1 MAVTKIWAIRGRINH
16 VLNYAA
22 NEEKTLNPEFNSE
35 QEEYS
40 DKDVQGLYD
49 VMNYAMNDA
58 KTEDRLFVSGVNCD
72 PENARAEMIRTKERA
87 GKMDGIVAY
96 HMYQSFRPGET
107 TPEIAHKIGIRL
119 AEELLGSRFEAVVAT
134 HLNTSCLHNHVV
146 INSVSG
152 IDGKKFYDQRKTV
165 YEIRRISD
173 RLCREFGLSVIEHP
187 KGHGKSYVEWQAE
200 KNGEYTKS
208 GIIRR
213 DIDECLAISMNEK
226 QFYSEMQARGYTFNF
241 DRKYPT
247 IFHPSFPKARRMKT
261 LGEEYTPEA
270 IREKLRGFKIPQP
283 ITLPEQDDSEQFFF
297 DGDRNNRDIFKD
309 RQTIYV
315 HFVCGIRVVRERPDE
330 NRELMR
336 LLGDEILKF
345 DKLIEEQNL
354 MLDHKLFSDDDVS
367 KYKTELLSE
376 TEYLTDARQT
386 LRNALKRAVRSEDAQ
401 KQYELKHNIQ
411 RISERL
417 KIVRRDITVCERILS
432 HGQTVEQKL
441 TSVKSQIEKSKGKE
455 ERNQYEHIGR
465 RSGTSRQDVT
475 GRR

>member
-1 MAVTKIWAIRGRINH
+1 MAVTKIWAIRGRIDH

-35 QEEYS
+35 QEAYS
-40 DKDVQGLYD
+40 DRDVQGLYD

-87 GKMDGIVAY
+87 GKMDGIVAF

-152 IDGKKFYDQRKTV
+152 VDGKRFYDQRKTV

-187 KGHGKSYVEWQAE
+187 KSHGKSYVEWQAE
-200 KNGEYTKS
+200 KNGEYTKN

-213 DIDECLAISMNEK
+213 DIDECIAVAMNEK
-226 QFYSEMQARGYTFNF
+226 QFYREMMSRGYTFNF
-241 DRKYPT
+241 DRKYAT
-247 IFHPSFPKARRMKT
+247 IFHPNFPKARRMKT

-270 IREKLRGFKIPQP
+270 IRERLHGRWQP
-283 ITLPEQDDSEQFFF
+283 RQFVFPEQDDPEKLFF
-297 DGDRNNRDIFKD
+297 DGDRNNKDIFKD
-309 RQTIYV
+309 WKTVYV
-315 HFVCGIRVVRERPDE
+315 HFVFGITVVRERPDE

-336 LLGDEILKF
+336 LLGDEIIKF
-345 DKLIEEQNL
+345 DKLIEQQNL
-354 MLDHKLFSDDDVS
+354 LVENNLHTDDEVKDYVS
-367 KYKTELLSE
+367 ESEGELQNLSEARRILRNELKKAVRVDDSVEQERLKRQIGLLSE
-376 TEYLTDARQT
+376 RMQEIRKDIKVCGRILEHEPQVEKDLHVVKDYTDR
-386 LRNALKRAVRSEDAQ
+386 LKRKEV
-401 KQYELKHNIQ
+401 
-411 RISERL
+411 ER
-417 KIVRRDITVCERILS
+417 
-432 HGQTVEQKL
+432 H
-441 TSVKSQIEKSKGKE
+441 
-455 ERNQYEHIGR
+455 EHIGR
-465 RSGTSRQDVT
+465 SGRSGC
-475 GRR
+475 